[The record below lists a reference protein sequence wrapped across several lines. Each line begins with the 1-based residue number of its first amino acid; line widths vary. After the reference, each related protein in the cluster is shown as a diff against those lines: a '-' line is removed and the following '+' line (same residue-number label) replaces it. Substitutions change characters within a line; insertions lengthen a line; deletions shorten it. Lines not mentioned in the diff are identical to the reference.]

1 MIELQREKLCVPT
14 PAPAFHTAA
23 TGSCSLTPLFTSYY
37 IVLLC
42 CSPCIPVPH
51 SWPRPQPTFIL
62 QAAHA
67 VLQQQETGKPV
78 YKVKNV
84 SLNTL
89 CRSYNA
95 PVNPRKDQVSA

>member
-1 MIELQREKLCVPT
+1 MQEIL
-14 PAPAFHTAA
+14 HNN
-23 TGSCSLTPLFTSYY
+23 SCWY
-37 IVLLC
+37 
-42 CSPCIPVPH
+42 
-51 SWPRPQPTFIL
+51 L

-67 VLQQQETGKPV
+67 VLEQQETGKPV

-95 PVNPRKDQVSA
+95 PVNPRKDQVLVFISITIIIYFKSSPFNVAMVFLLIMSMISFSHVLLIIIL